1 MINKIQYLK
10 WLPFDNR
17 DIVVIGSSV
26 LIAHNVDIV
35 NNDLDI
41 VVRQDVL
48 KEFLL
53 KRDAICNETYTI
65 DNHIELSYKANG
77 TNKNFNELN
86 INATI
91 IEGYSFMS
99 LFDLRESYIAFGRE
113 KDKKKIIIINSLLNK
128 KER

>member
-17 DIVVIGSSV
+17 DVIIIGSAV

-35 NNDLDI
+35 NNDLDV
-41 VVRQDVL
+41 VVRQEVL
-48 KEFLL
+48 KKFLS
-53 KRDAICNETYTI
+53 KRNVTFDETYII

-99 LFDLRESYIAFGRE
+99 LLNLRESYIAFGRK
-113 KDKKKIIIINSLLNK
+113 KDKEKIIIIDNLLNG
-128 KER
+128 